1 MNLPASPGGRNR
13 WPLPAAIRMIFFMNS
28 TSYDQRRRYESMD
41 AADLEQHQL
50 DRLNQMLAR
59 ILPDNSFYAEALAN
73 LRLPLASLD
82 DLAQFPFTFK
92 EDLVGGVSS
101 GGTATG
107 ELARHLTY
115 PVARYVR
122 FHQTSGTRGRPLVVL
137 DTAEDWQWWLDCWQ
151 YVLDAA
157 ELSPNDCVFMAF
169 SFGPFIGFW
178 SAFEAAASRGALMVP
193 GGGLGTLPRLELMRT
208 CGASA
213 VFCTPSYALHL
224 AEVAAARK
232 FSVADLPVRTLV
244 LAGEPGGSIPAV
256 RARIEEAW
264 QAQVIDHA
272 GATEVGPWGYSDRQR
287 RGVHVLESEFI
298 AEFLS
303 VESGQPAAEGELAE
317 LVLTN
322 LGRFGSPV
330 IRYRTGDLVRPV
342 WQHDLDNRFVLLEG
356 GIVGRNDDMLTVRGV
371 NIFPTA
377 IEQIVRS
384 FPEVLEYQAVV
395 SQIEAMDQITV
406 EVEDR
411 LDSPQRIAEEL
422 HLRLGLKV
430 EVHCVALGTLPR
442 FEGKGSRLVD
452 QR

>member
-1 MNLPASPGGRNR
+1 MS
-13 WPLPAAIRMIFFMNS
+13 S
-28 TSYDQRRRYESMD
+28 TSYEQRRRFESMD
-41 AADLEQHQL
+41 AADLEEHQL
-50 DRLNQMLAR
+50 LRLNQLLAR
-59 ILPDNSFYAEALAN
+59 ILPDNSFYAEALAEVQ
-73 LRLPLASLD
+73 RPLTSLD
-82 DLAQFPFTFK
+82 DLAQLPFTFK
-92 EDLVGGVSS
+92 EDLVGGVAP
-101 GGTATG
+101 GGAASG

-115 PVARYVR
+115 PASSYVR
-122 FHQTSGTRGRPLVVL
+122 FHQTSGTRGRPMVVL

-151 YVLDAA
+151 YVLDSA
-157 ELSPNDCVFMAF
+157 ELTERDCVFMAF

-178 SAFEAAASRGALMVP
+178 SAFEAAAARGALMVP

-208 CGASA
+208 SGAST
-213 VFCTPSYALHL
+213 VFCTPSYALHM
-224 AEVAAARK
+224 AEAAAARN

-244 LAGEPGGSIPAV
+244 LAGEAGGSIPAV

-303 VESGQPAAEGELAE
+303 LESGQPAAEGELSE

-342 WQHDLDNRFVLLEG
+342 WQHDMENRFVLLEG
-356 GIVGRNDDMLTVRGV
+356 GVVGRNDDMLTVRGV

-384 FPEVLEYQAVV
+384 FPEVLEYQAIVTKV
-395 SQIEAMDQITV
+395 DSSDQIILN
-406 EVEDR
+406 VEDR
-411 LDSPQRIAEEL
+411 LATPVRIAEEL

-430 EVHCVALGTLPR
+430 EVRCVALGSLPR